1 VTDAAER
8 LREKVRGK
16 HTCVS
21 FSRLG
26 VVGGLVIAVRA
37 CEQLHA
43 MPFQEAIQEA
53 NLQQRLPDYVRVANK
68 KRAEGERQ
76 IRRQTR
82 AAGRRFAE
90 HDLDGSK
97 ELDFDE
103 FYCMLPYS
111 LREER
116 SVSELRQCF
125 SDADSNGNGTLSIN
139 EFWLWSMSTAGQTH
153 GVKTLEDLL
162 RRYDTDKTGVLN
174 ELQFERMCMETG
186 FASGADDMF
195 KQLCGKRA
203 GKLNHSELAEAIIK
217 GAPPMAPAS
226 RNLLSQL
233 WKTSDSEDEKR
244 TASTPKPQPDAK
256 IKFHVTGKD
265 AASLRASLQEQLR
278 SSGLNTGLLIKL
290 FDCDADTSFSIDSL
304 EFFTALRS
312 RFGYGGSFFI
322 IDEVFKQLDLDGS
335 GEIGFDELY
344 EFVRGRRHSLD
355 SRSKKVW
362 KMMCK
367 VPPWATYT
375 LESIAWDQETL
386 REQIL
391 LMMDRAN
398 VKADNVAAA
407 FDKLGDGLV
416 ERDEFLKNVGGWF
429 RANEKLWH
437 AEIEEHAEAAYDAMA
452 RSAVDGDVIL
462 SIEVLQAWLTAS
474 GPFDDLAEPPLKKG
488 AVRVRAKKALTRAQ
502 REALVLAERELA
514 AQREQERKERNMAI
528 AQAKAARTLLIGA
541 LHESAKDIYQEMD
554 AQLAPRGAT
563 WKPIR
568 SGTGWAMDDTLEGS
582 RGMAP
587 LRPSG
592 FGKGALRA
600 ALQEEHKFLQSSS
613 SSQAA
618 GSLFQQQGGRS
629 SCYRFQTG
637 LQSTILGFQPAWAP
651 AGSNV
656 PRLPSGR
663 PGSATL
669 GAELYTI
676 PVGRIPHRSLGS
688 IGGTPAQMD
697 HEHRSASMRR
707 TASVHRFNLRPS
719 SPRASPAVLTRPV
732 SAANLPRQRAS
743 VATIAGPL
751 RPATGHGK
759 SKSRN
764 SPLLE
769 ALSRARAN
777 AAEAGEGAEL
787 AKAVLDA
794 LVVAHGLENG
804 TMAQSAEAAE
814 HAEVAAEG
822 ELPPAPVPLAEVV
835 EAETPAVAPWP
846 AAATALAAAPAAAPA
861 AASAAEV
868 DEAASEEAP
877 TAPEADAGPAA
888 EAIAAASEAPSAAAE
903 EAPAAAAEAEAIAAA
918 SEAPSAAFEAPVDA
932 FEAPAAAAEAEASAA
947 ASEAPSAAF
956 EALVAAFEAPA
967 AAAEAEA
974 SADAS
979 EALSAAS
986 EAPAAAAEA
995 EGRAAAEEAKVAEE
1009 AAAAEAEAMAA
1020 KAAAAAAAAA
1030 EAVLAAAAVRDKA
1043 SATARNRFA
1052 AAAKTMSIA
1061 NLLKAGGRRVA
1072 DARAAAEEEQAAK
1085 VATEAAEAAEA
1096 AAVEAARAAAEA
1108 AQRHQVLAAEVA
1120 EKAAA
1125 VAAADEEKT
1134 LVEAAEKATEV
1145 EVAGRGHTADDLEAA
1160 EAVAEEAAAVEAAV
1174 VETAAAAA
1182 AEAPAAAAE
1191 VRSTAAEEA
1200 PASAAEA
1207 EAPASAAEEPV
1218 STAEEEPA
1226 AAFEAPAAAAEA
1238 PAAAAEAPSAAA
1250 EEAPASAA
1258 EAEAPASAA
1267 EEPVSTAEE
1276 EPAAA
1281 FEAPAAAAEAP
1292 AAAAE
1297 APSAAAEE
1305 APASA
1310 VEAEAP
1316 A

>member
-1 VTDAAER
+1 M
-8 LREKVRGK
+8 
-16 HTCVS
+16 S
-21 FSRLG
+21 FV
-26 VVGGLVIAVRA
+26 VVGFTSIVPARAFHFHGFGVWPGGWLAVRA
-37 CEQLHA
+37 CEQPHA

-514 AQREQERKERNMAI
+514 AQREQERKERNTAI

-587 LRPSG
+587 LRPPG

-600 ALQEEHKFLQSSS
+600 ALQEELKFLQSSS

-719 SPRASPAVLTRPV
+719 SPRASSAVLTRPV

-846 AAATALAAAPAAAPA
+846 AAATALAATPAAAPA

-918 SEAPSAAFEAPVDA
+918 SEALSAAFEAPVDA

-947 ASEAPSAAF
+947 ASEA
-956 EALVAAFEAPA
+956 
-967 AAAEAEA
+967 
-974 SADAS
+974 
-979 EALSAAS
+979 LSASS

-1043 SATARNRFA
+1043 SATAQNRFA

-1191 VRSTAAEEA
+1191 ARSTPAEEA
-1200 PASAAEA
+1200 PASAVEA

-1250 EEAPASAA
+1250 DEAPASAA
-1258 EAEAPASAA
+1258 EAEAPA
-1267 EEPVSTAEE
+1267 
-1276 EPAAA
+1276 
-1281 FEAPAAAAEAP
+1281 
-1292 AAAAE
+1292 
-1297 APSAAAEE
+1297 
-1305 APASA
+1305 
-1310 VEAEAP
+1310 
-1316 A
+1316 

>member
-1 VTDAAER
+1 
-8 LREKVRGK
+8 
-16 HTCVS
+16 
-21 FSRLG
+21 
-26 VVGGLVIAVRA
+26 
-37 CEQLHA
+37 

-587 LRPSG
+587 LRPPG

-600 ALQEEHKFLQSSS
+600 ALQEELKFLQSSS

-719 SPRASPAVLTRPV
+719 SPRASSAVLTRPV

-947 ASEAPSAAF
+947 ASEALSAAF
-956 EALVAAFEAPA
+956 EAPVAAFEAPA

-974 SADAS
+974 SGAAS
-979 EALSAAS
+979 EALSAAF

-1191 VRSTAAEEA
+1191 ARSTPAEEA
-1200 PASAAEA
+1200 PASAVEA

-1226 AAFEAPAAAAEA
+1226 AAFEAPAAAFEA

-1258 EAEAPASAA
+1258 EAEAPA
-1267 EEPVSTAEE
+1267 
-1276 EPAAA
+1276 
-1281 FEAPAAAAEAP
+1281 
-1292 AAAAE
+1292 
-1297 APSAAAEE
+1297 
-1305 APASA
+1305 
-1310 VEAEAP
+1310 
-1316 A
+1316 

>member
-1 VTDAAER
+1 MTDAAER

>member
-76 IRRQTR
+76 IRRQIR

-777 AAEAGEGAEL
+777 AAEVGEGAEL

-918 SEAPSAAFEAPVDA
+918 SEAPSAAAEEAPAAAAEAEAIAAASEAPSAAAEEAPAAAAEAEAIAAASEALSAAFEAPVDA

-947 ASEAPSAAF
+947 ASEALSAAF

-974 SADAS
+974 SAAAS
-979 EALSAAS
+979 EALSASS

-1200 PASAAEA
+1200 PASAVEA

-1226 AAFEAPAAAAEA
+1226 AAFEAPAAAFEA
-1238 PAAAAEAPSAAA
+1238 PVAAAEAPSAAA

-1258 EAEAPASAA
+1258 EAEAPA
-1267 EEPVSTAEE
+1267 
-1276 EPAAA
+1276 
-1281 FEAPAAAAEAP
+1281 
-1292 AAAAE
+1292 
-1297 APSAAAEE
+1297 
-1305 APASA
+1305 
-1310 VEAEAP
+1310 
-1316 A
+1316 

>member
-1 VTDAAER
+1 MTDAAER

-1191 VRSTAAEEA
+1191 APSAAAEEA